1 MSEQNDQTG
10 RSDANRRL
18 PRSQGWRQRAEGPH
32 WQLAPDPSW
41 MLSASEIGAFTFCP
55 QAWYLQRCRV
65 PVTAETDARR
75 RAGSRRH
82 REIGRQTDLVR
93 AAGALQVVLLI
104 AIGLVILLLAALV
117 LRGLG

>member
-1 MSEQNDQTG
+1 MAEQRDRAGNRDAGG
-10 RSDANRRL
+10 RA
-18 PRSQGWRQRAEGPH
+18 PRSQGWRQRAEGLH

-55 QAWYLQRCRV
+55 QAWYLRRCLV

-75 RAGSRRH
+75 QAGSRRH

-93 AAGALQVVLLI
+93 GPPPYWPCY
-104 AIGLVILLLAALV
+104 
-117 LRGLG
+117 